1 MTDEKLKYFFS
12 IYKEMAAQLEIW
24 QKSAGYKGETD
35 MPVELQIMAKRLD
48 IMNICLKTLNK
59 GELFLFTSHVI
70 NYNTWDETSKQIE
83 EKWGN
88 WNSRSERTLKRI
100 QRGALLKM
108 VDLINKAGADKI
120 FE

>member
-48 IMNICLKTLNK
+48 IMNICLKMK
-59 GELFLFTSHVI
+59 
-70 NYNTWDETSKQIE
+70 KQ
-83 EKWGN
+83 G
-88 WNSRSERTLKRI
+88 SMYFRSVPTR
-100 QRGALLKM
+100 
-108 VDLINKAGADKI
+108 
-120 FE
+120 